1 MDRIPVAGP
10 WITNKEIDYVAD
22 AAEICWYDRAWE
34 YNERFERAFA
44 EYVGCKHAVTMP
56 SCTSAIHLSL
66 AALGVGPGDE
76 VIVPEITWI
85 ASAAPIHYLGATTVF
100 ADIDRDTWCLSA
112 ESFENAITSRTKAVV
127 PVDLYGNMPDM
138 DRIRA
143 IAKARNVSI
152 VEDAAQ
158 AIGSEYNGKRAG
170 GFGDAGVFSFHG
182 SKTLTTGEGGM
193 LCTDSD
199 EMLARVRVL
208 RDHGRKPGDNL
219 FWNTEIAYKYKMTSF
234 QAAMGLGQ
242 LERISE
248 LLTKKREIFAWYKEG
263 LKDVPGVTL
272 NADGKGVF
280 NTYWMVTVILD
291 SSLGL
296 KKEEFGKMLAEK
308 KIDSRPYFYPLSQ
321 LPAYSHLESAKGADK
336 RNPVAYELSPY
347 GINLPSAL
355 SLTEEQVRFVCETI
369 RTIVQARRPSKV
381 GAT

>member
-22 AAEICWYDRAWE
+22 AAEVCWYDRAWE

-44 EYVGCKHAVTMP
+44 EYIGCKHAVTMP

-66 AALGVGPGDE
+66 AALGVGPGAE

-100 ADIDRDTWCLSA
+100 ADVDRSTWCLDA
-112 ESFENAITSRTKAVV
+112 DSFERAITERTKAVV

-143 IAKARNVSI
+143 IAKKHNIHI

-158 AIGSEYNGKRAG
+158 AIGSEYKGKRAG
-170 GFGDAGVFSFHG
+170 GFGDTGVFSFHG

-199 EMLARVRVL
+199 DILARIRVL

-242 LERISE
+242 LERVSE
-248 LLTKKREIFAWYKEG
+248 LLAKKREIFHWYVDG
-263 LKDVPGVTL
+263 LKDVEGITL
-272 NADGKGVF
+272 NVDGDHVF
-280 NTYWMVTVILD
+280 NTYWMVTTILD
-291 SSLGL
+291 PSLGL
-296 KKEEFGKMLAEK
+296 KKEEFGKMLGEK
-308 KIDSRPYFYPLSQ
+308 KIDTRPFFYPLSQ
-321 LPAYSHLESAKGADK
+321 LPAYAHLEGVKGAEQ

-355 SLTEEQVRFVCETI
+355 SLTKEQVQFVCETI
-369 RTIVQARRPSKV
+369 RAIVQSKRLAKV
-381 GAT
+381 

>member
-263 LKDVPGVTL
+263 LQDVPGVTL

>member
-10 WITNKEIDYVAD
+10 WITSKEIDYVAD
-22 AAEICWYDRAWE
+22 AAEVCWYDRAWE
-34 YNERFERAFA
+34 YNARFEEAFA
-44 EYVGCKHAVTMP
+44 AYIGCKHAVTMP

-66 AALGVGPGDE
+66 AALGVGPGSE

-100 ADIDRDTWCLSA
+100 ADVDRKTWCLSA
-112 ESFENAITSRTKAVV
+112 ESFERAITERTKAVV

-138 DRIRA
+138 DQIRA
-143 IAKARNVSI
+143 IAKKHNVHI

-158 AIGSEYNGKRAG
+158 AIGTEYKGKRAG

-199 EMLARVRVL
+199 DMLARVRVL

-242 LERISE
+242 LERVSE
-248 LLTKKREIFAWYKEG
+248 LLTKKREIFQWYREG
-263 LKDVPGVTL
+263 LQDVEGITL
-272 NADGKGVF
+272 NTDGENVF
-280 NTYWMVTVILD
+280 NTYWMVTIILD

-296 KKEEFGKMLAEK
+296 KKEEFGKMLGEK
-308 KIDSRPYFYPLSQ
+308 KIDTRPFFYPLSQ
-321 LPAYSHLESAKGADK
+321 LPAYSHLDSAKGAEQ

-355 SLTEEQVRFVCETI
+355 SLTKEQVQFVCETV
-369 RTIVQARRPSKV
+369 RAIVQSKRLAKV
-381 GAT
+381 

>member
-10 WITNKEIDYVAD
+10 WITSKEIDYVAD
-22 AAEICWYDRAWE
+22 AAEVCWYDRAWE
-34 YNERFERAFA
+34 YNARFEEAFA
-44 EYVGCKHAVTMP
+44 AYIGCKHAVTMP

-66 AALGVGPGDE
+66 AALGVGPGAE

-100 ADIDRDTWCLSA
+100 ADVDRKTWCLSA
-112 ESFENAITSRTKAVV
+112 ESFERAITERTKAVV

-138 DRIRA
+138 DQIRA
-143 IAKARNVSI
+143 IAKKHNVHI

-158 AIGSEYNGKRAG
+158 AIGTEYKGKRAG

-199 EMLARVRVL
+199 DMLARIRVL

-242 LERISE
+242 LERVSE
-248 LLTKKREIFAWYKEG
+248 LLTKKREIFQWYREG
-263 LKDVPGVTL
+263 LQDVEGITL
-272 NADGKGVF
+272 NTDGENVF
-280 NTYWMVTVILD
+280 NTYWMVTIILD

-296 KKEEFGKMLAEK
+296 KKEEFGKMLGEK
-308 KIDSRPYFYPLSQ
+308 KIDSRPFFYPLSQ
-321 LPAYSHLESAKGADK
+321 LPAYAHLDSAKGAEQ

-355 SLTEEQVRFVCETI
+355 SLTRDQVQFVCETV
-369 RTIVQARRPSKV
+369 RSIVQSKRLAKV
-381 GAT
+381 